1 MGQWKM
7 VREMIDVYSSCQVLF
22 CTDLVKCLWVNGR
35 CYGSYWLCT
44 IYGRWEMQFCILAK
58 SLLKK
63 DCYWVT
69 CCDLIGVGIYIYIS
83 CVVQPDRFAACIL
96 SCLSVALCGSSCV
109 YSSYLLCCCCVA
121 GLSPAV
127 SVFFAVGYTLLLV

>member
-69 CCDLIGVGIYIYIS
+69 CCDLIGVGIYIYI
-83 CVVQPDRFAACIL
+83 L
-96 SCLSVALCGSSCV
+96 
-109 YSSYLLCCCCVA
+109 
-121 GLSPAV
+121 AV
-127 SVFFAVGYTLLLV
+127 WCSLIGLLLVFWVVWVLLFVALLVFIQATCSAVVVLQVLVLLFLCSLL

>member
-1 MGQWKM
+1 M
-7 VREMIDVYSSCQVLF
+7 
-22 CTDLVKCLWVNGR
+22 
-35 CYGSYWLCT
+35 
-44 IYGRWEMQFCILAK
+44 
-58 SLLKK
+58 
-63 DCYWVT
+63 
-69 CCDLIGVGIYIYIS
+69 
-83 CVVQPDRFAACIL
+83 VQPDRFAACIL